1 VHVGVMQ
8 VKVQVLGSCL
18 LLAEETCGEEACG
31 AGRGHGLHVAAR
43 KGLREVGGL
52 WHCQAAQHV
61 TKSIPRQSARAWGK
75 GRGGRRR
82 RMLTKGWTQLGE
94 GQQVQSG
101 GVATCRCSGGR
112 SW

>member
-18 LLAEETCGEEACG
+18 LLAEEACG
-31 AGRGHGLHVAAR
+31 AGRGHGGLQVAAR

-61 TKSIPRQSARAWGK
+61 TKSIPRQNARAWGK

-82 RMLTKGWTQLGE
+82 RMLTKGWTQPGE

-101 GVATCRCSGGR
+101 RVATCRCSGGR